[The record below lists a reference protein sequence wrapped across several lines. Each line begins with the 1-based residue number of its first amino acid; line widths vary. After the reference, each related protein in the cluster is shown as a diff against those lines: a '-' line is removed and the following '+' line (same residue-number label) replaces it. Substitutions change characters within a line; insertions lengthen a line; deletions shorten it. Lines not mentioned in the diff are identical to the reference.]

1 MVAES
6 AAIALR
12 TQRHGDTSL
21 VATVYT
27 QQFGKC
33 SVLAKGARSVGSP
46 HRAAFEVP
54 NHIWLVFYRTPRRE
68 LYYVRSADVVEHF
81 PRLRSS
87 LDHTAV
93 ALSIAESVYL
103 TQRPEEPNPVLFSL
117 LLQALR
123 SVDRS
128 PTPPFSVAVAFMLRL
143 LHLLGF
149 APSLQVATLREP
161 TTQYSLSLED
171 GRFVPY
177 SSPQHTTFTGTMLTL
192 EDVQTLQSLR
202 ELPLEV
208 ASSISLPAERAANLL
223 RSFVAYLEH
232 HLEHPLPLQ
241 SLVLWNVPS
250 PPLATR

>member
-1 MVAES
+1 M
-6 AAIALR
+6 
-12 TQRHGDTSL
+12 
-21 VATVYT
+21 ATVYT

-33 SVLAKGARSVGSP
+33 SVLAKGARSVGSL

-54 NHIWLVFYRTPRRE
+54 NYIWLIFYRTPRRE

-81 PRLRSS
+81 SRLRSS
-87 LDHTAV
+87 LDHMAV

-123 SVDRS
+123 SIDRS
-128 PTPPFSVAVAFMLRL
+128 PTPPFSVAVAFMLGL

-149 APSLQVATLREP
+149 APSLQVTAVREP
-161 TTQYSLSLED
+161 TSQYSLSLED
-171 GRFVPY
+171 GRLVPHG
-177 SSPQHTTFTGTMLTL
+177 SQHTACTGTTLTL

-202 ELPLEV
+202 DLPLET
-208 ASSISLPAERAANLL
+208 ASSISLSAERAVNLL
-223 RSFVAYLEH
+223 RSFIAYLEH
-232 HLEHPLPLQ
+232 HLEHPLPLR
-241 SLVLWNVPS
+241 SLVLWNVAS